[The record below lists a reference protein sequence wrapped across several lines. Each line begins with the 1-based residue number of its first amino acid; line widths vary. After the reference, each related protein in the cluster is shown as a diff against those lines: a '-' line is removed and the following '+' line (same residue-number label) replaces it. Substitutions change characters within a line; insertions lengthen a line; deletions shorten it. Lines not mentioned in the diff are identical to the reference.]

1 MHSAVDPL
9 EAHVQYLLLF
19 GTTGLLALG
28 QVLFKLSADHEPA
41 HPWAFLFSP
50 IFIAAL
56 AIYGLAT
63 LMWIFALRHFPI
75 TVAYPMQALAIVI
88 VLVIGGVFFGE
99 RLSIVQWMGIGAI
112 ILGTAALAMGPVSS
126 SAASP

>member
-19 GTTGLLALG
+19 GTTGLIALG
-28 QVLFKLSADHEPA
+28 QVLFKLSAGHEPA

-50 IFIAAL
+50 IFIVAV

-63 LMWIFALRHFPI
+63 LTWIFALRQFPI
-75 TVAYPMQALAIVI
+75 TVAYPMQALAIVV
-88 VLVIGGVFFGE
+88 VLVAGVVLFRE
-99 RLSIVQWMGIGAI
+99 SLSAMQWVGIGAI
-112 ILGTAALAMGPVSS
+112 LAGMLALALG
-126 SAASP
+126 